1 MKLALLGDIH
11 GNHLAL
17 AAVLSAAQKNGVD
30 KLLIT
35 GDIVGYY
42 FWPGKVLELLT
53 TWEKVVVRG
62 NHEEMLAGARAS
74 PDYLNHVDR
83 KYGTGLRVALNT
95 LSIEQLDW
103 LERLPHP
110 RKVQIDGCSILLC
123 HGSPWDLDQYIYP
136 DAEEALLEKCSADKH
151 NWVVLGHTHYPMQH
165 VRGNTTI
172 VNPGSV
178 GQPRNRKPGAHWAL
192 LDTAAQI
199 VSFRVESYDA
209 GPVIKAARNL
219 QPDIPYLANV
229 LSRK

>member
-17 AAVLSAAQKNGVD
+17 AAVLAAAQRNNVD

-42 FWPGKVLELLT
+42 FWPGEVIELLA

-62 NHEEMLAGARAS
+62 NHEEMLAVARENS
-74 PDYLNHVDR
+74 DYLIQMDR
-83 KYGTGLRVALNT
+83 KYGTGLRVALDT
-95 LSIEQLDW
+95 LSNEQLDW
-103 LERLPHP
+103 LVQLPHP
-110 RKVQIDGCSILLC
+110 RKLSIDGCSILLC

-136 DAEEALLEKCSADKH
+136 NAEEALLEKCSAEGHD
-151 NWVVLGHTHYPMQH
+151 WVVLGHTHYPMQH
-165 VRGNTTI
+165 LRDNTTI

-192 LDTAAQI
+192 LDTETQI
-199 VSFRVESYDA
+199 VTFRVESYDA
-209 GPVIKAARNL
+209 GPVIEVARNR
-219 QPDIPYLANV
+219 QPDLPYLAKV
-229 LSRK
+229 FTRQ